1 MPRRK
6 GCHLTWNDRLTIEKM
21 LRQGYS
27 KPQIARYLGV
37 HHSTIYEECRRG
49 AVELV
54 DSELRTYTTYSP
66 EMGVAYHERAVKNM
80 EKGLKIGKDHALAS
94 WLVEMISGGYSPS
107 AACSLLGKTPETTF
121 SCTLCRQTV
130 YKYIERGELWPLTN
144 KALRFK
150 GTRKRKYSPVRRAS
164 RAPSGKSIERRPE
177 IVKLRETPGD
187 WEMDS
192 VEGKKGTPEA
202 LLVLT
207 ERATR
212 NEIMVR
218 MEQKTAANVVAAL
231 DALELEMG
239 PQMFRRVFRSITV
252 DNGSEFADCAAWS
265 APASPARRAPTCTT
279 ATALPGRAGQQRK
292 GKPDDTV
299 ALPQGNILRPC
310 HPGAGARG
318 PGLAQQLPPQ
328 NPGLEERRGPV
339 PGVPCKRRLSLQKI
353 FQRNSGFTID
363 ICASYKNFS
372 RNRNRAHARRR
383 GHILIWS

>member
-121 SCTLCRQTV
+121 SCTLCHQTV

-150 GTRKRKYSPVRRAS
+150 GTRKRRYNHVRAA
-164 RAPSGKSIERRPE
+164 RAPRGDSIERRPE
-177 IVKLRETPGD
+177 YIQDRQEPGH

-192 VEGKKGTPEA
+192 VVSCKSGSAA

-212 NEIMVR
+212 FEIGIRVPDH
-218 MEQKTAANVVAAL
+218 TAASVVSAL
-231 DALELEMG
+231 DRLE
-239 PQMFRRVFRSITV
+239 RRVGTRKFREMFRSITV
-252 DNGSEFADCAAWS
+252 DNGSEFSDCWGLERS
-265 APASPARRAPTCTT
+265 WRCHFKKRTQIYYCHPLFILGKR
-279 ATALPGRAGQQRK
+279 QQRETK
-292 GKPDDTV
+292 SDDKM
-299 ALPQGNILRPC
+299 AFPQGYELWPHI
-310 HPGAGARG
+310 
-318 PGLAQQLPPQ
+318 
-328 NPGLEERRGPV
+328 
-339 PGVPCKRRLSLQKI
+339 
-353 FQRNSGFTID
+353 TI
-363 ICASYKNFS
+363 SY
-372 RNRNRAHARRR
+372 
-383 GHILIWS
+383 